1 MRRTSLAT
9 RLALAGLLGL
19 ATLPAMAQAPAAA
32 PATTAAPMAR
42 TPATTAAPMTRTP
55 AAAMPTGP
63 AVNVNTASAAQLDA
77 LPQIGAKRAASII
90 AHRPYK
96 TPDELVSKK
105 AVSQGIYNKIKARV
119 TTS

>member
-1 MRRTSLAT
+1 MRRTSLAI

-19 ATLPAMAQAPAAA
+19 AILPAMAQAPTAA
-32 PATTAAPMAR
+32 PAPAATMAAPMAK
-42 TPATTAAPMTRTP
+42 TP

-96 TPDELVSKK
+96 TTDELVSKK

-119 TTS
+119 TAS